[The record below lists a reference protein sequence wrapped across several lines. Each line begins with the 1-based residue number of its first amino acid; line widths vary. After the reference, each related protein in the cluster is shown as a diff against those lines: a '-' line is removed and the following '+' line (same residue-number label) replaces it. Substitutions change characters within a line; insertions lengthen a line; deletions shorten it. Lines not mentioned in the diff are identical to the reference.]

1 MARGYLPPANDEEKL
16 FFRRVKE
23 LAYAAQSSGMPRH
36 TAFLSDRQQVLA
48 RAALSSAG
56 CADYHFDGG
65 YPEAERAILC
75 LHGDAPKTGA
85 PQFGCLLVEATE
97 RHNALTHR
105 DYLGAF
111 LSLGIKRECIG
122 DILPCSAG
130 AYVFLL
136 DTVVPLLCEEL
147 CRVGRCAVRVR
158 RAQAQEL
165 PAQTQRPLRKA
176 SIASLRLDALLA
188 AMLHISR
195 ADAAGLVKSG
205 AVEINHV
212 LAESLHAEVYENDMF
227 SIRGFGKYHL
237 SEIGPQSR
245 KGRIFFFFFEY

>member
-176 SIASLRLDALLA
+176 SIASLRQCCTSAGPTRRAL
-188 AMLHISR
+188 SR
-195 ADAAGLVKSG
+195 AALWRST
-205 AVEINHV
+205 
-212 LAESLHAEVYENDMF
+212 MF
-227 SIRGFGKYHL
+227 SQNRCTQRFTRTICSAFADL
-237 SEIGPQSR
+237 ENI
-245 KGRIFFFFFEY
+245 I